1 VLENDAREFPTP
13 EAAFAALVE
22 EYADSMCGRG

>member
-1 VLENDAREFPTP
+1 VRGGLLENDARAFPTP

-22 EYADSMCGRG
+22 EYAGRV